1 MDCKE
6 ELEHIWKKIKEL
18 KDEDTILAN
27 NEIQEKCK
35 ELIEKIK
42 DKVNDFRIERNLHK
56 KNTIALVKQ
65 LRSLSEA
72 LNSKEQEE
80 VWGSF
85 GSFFKSPVVK
95 MFMKKKPSLSGRLLR
110 ECHKVYIRYRCTTKK
125 NFIEKMSLFLEQWY
139 NHNASFIPK
148 NLKGTDKDSERRRES
163 RTALGRDVLDEVQ
176 KVNTKLKGDGKDVA
190 PPAPVDSAA
199 PADSTVKRRKYS
211 VPKTPPPAPPIP
223 ADKSVPPAP
232 AAPAAPVAP
241 EAPPPPTPA
250 RPAVSTDSAATSAP
264 RPAAKPPVAAAPRS
278 AAAKPPPVPRDPVA
292 PPAPPAPVVS
302 ADTPPALPPRDSKD
316 SAAPAA
322 PAAPEAPPP
331 PPIPRPAAKSV
342 PPAPAA
348 PAAPVAP
355 EAPPPPTPARPAVS
369 TDSAATSAPRPAA
382 KPPVAAAPRS
392 AAAKSETP
400 PPPVPRDPVASA
412 APVAPVAPPAPA
424 APEAPP
430 PPPTPARPAVSTDS
444 AATSGGSITE
454 STLRKVTEKQLEAD
468 KKAKQRREEE
478 GENPLMRDIRKSPQ
492 LKSAAERKLPPKPV
506 VPKGKKGSGSGDLF
520 GALKNA
526 MFARR
531 KAVASDDD
539 KSDDEHDSE
548 WDDI

>member
-1 MDCKE
+1 MGKSKKNSAELNNGLDQAIRDVTISNDFSELKESLKSQPEIKNYLDKRGKSAAKDIFKCIIKSLEKAEKKINKCAGKKEENRSKVFDNACLDCKE

-18 KDEDTILAN
+18 KNEDTILAN

-72 LNSKEQEE
+72 LNNKEQEE

-176 KVNTKLKGDGKDVA
+176 KVNTKLKGDGDGKDVA

-250 RPAVSTDSAATSAP
+250 RPA
-264 RPAAKPPVAAAPRS
+264 
-278 AAAKPPPVPRDPVA
+278 
-292 PPAPPAPVVS
+292 
-302 ADTPPALPPRDSKD
+302 
-316 SAAPAA
+316 
-322 PAAPEAPPP
+322 
-331 PPIPRPAAKSV
+331 
-342 PPAPAA
+342 
-348 PAAPVAP
+348 
-355 EAPPPPTPARPAVS
+355 
-369 TDSAATSAPRPAA
+369 A

-412 APVAPVAPPAPA
+412 APVAPVAPPAP
-424 APEAPP
+424 PP
-430 PPPTPARPAVSTDS
+430 PPPARPAVSTDS

-454 STLRKVTEKQLEAD
+454 STLRSVTLTPPKEVADSANPQSGRPTAAAIKIGIGNLRKVTEKQLEAD

-478 GENPLMRDIRKSPQ
+478 GENPLMRDIRKRPQ

-520 GALKNA
+520 GILKNA

>member
-1 MDCKE
+1 MGKSKKNSAELNNGLDQAIRYVTISNDFSELKESLKSQPEIKNYLDKRGKSAAKDIFKCIIKSLEKAEKKINKCAGKKEENRSKVFDNACLDCKE

-18 KDEDTILAN
+18 KNEDTILAN

-72 LNSKEQEE
+72 LNNKEQEE
-80 VWGSF
+80 VWGPF

-211 VPKTPPPAPPIP
+211 VPKTPPPAPP
-223 ADKSVPPAP
+223 
-232 AAPAAPVAP
+232 
-241 EAPPPPTPA
+241 PPTPA
-250 RPAVSTDSAATSAP
+250 RPA
-264 RPAAKPPVAAAPRS
+264 
-278 AAAKPPPVPRDPVA
+278 
-292 PPAPPAPVVS
+292 
-302 ADTPPALPPRDSKD
+302 
-316 SAAPAA
+316 
-322 PAAPEAPPP
+322 
-331 PPIPRPAAKSV
+331 
-342 PPAPAA
+342 
-348 PAAPVAP
+348 
-355 EAPPPPTPARPAVS
+355 
-369 TDSAATSAPRPAA
+369 
-382 KPPVAAAPRS
+382 

-400 PPPVPRDPVASA
+400 PAPVPRD
-412 APVAPVAPPAPA
+412 PVAPVAPPAPPPPPPPRSAPKAPPAPA
-424 APEAPP
+424 APVAPPAPP
-430 PPPTPARPAVSTDS
+430 PPPPARPAVSTDS

-454 STLRKVTEKQLEAD
+454 STLRSVTLTPPKEVADSANPQSGRPTAAAIKIGIGNLRKVTEKQLEAD

-478 GENPLMRDIRKSPQ
+478 GENPLMRDIRKRPQ

-520 GALKNA
+520 GTLKNA